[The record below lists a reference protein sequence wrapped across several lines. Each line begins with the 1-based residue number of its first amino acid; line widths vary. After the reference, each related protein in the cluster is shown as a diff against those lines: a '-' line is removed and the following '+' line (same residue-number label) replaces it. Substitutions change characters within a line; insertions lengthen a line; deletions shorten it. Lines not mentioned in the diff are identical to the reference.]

1 VSAATSPDMERHRG
15 WLADQLQRLDEADR
29 SECLSRLR
37 TPEQYIQ
44 TTAELALGA
53 VLLGAG
59 LKVQQNP
66 RVGHLTPDVE
76 ATDSAGNR
84 IIFEVWTRTIPQET
98 VVRLRQWG
106 ALAQVVAK
114 VKVPV
119 LLAVDSDQRSAS
131 DPPLPGEVSVIAKSL
146 GRWLQSG
153 ESLARG
159 SLAVAGY
166 IFTDYG
172 RYDGDSAVLLPV
184 TLATH
189 ADSRHVWDAVNNKV
203 RRYRKL
209 AMEHS
214 VPFVVVLSAEP
225 RSGLDYDLVASAL
238 SGRNSL
244 TLNFDV
250 RTFGAMDSRPTELRQ
265 SDAPPKFDPCL
276 SAVGWLESPPVS
288 EPRLTLWRAVE
299 AQRPLP
305 DIRHSQVIFGS
316 AA

>member
-1 VSAATSPDMERHRG
+1 M
-15 WLADQLQRLDEADR
+15 
-29 SECLSRLR
+29 
-37 TPEQYIQ
+37 
-44 TTAELALGA
+44 
-53 VLLGAG
+53 
-59 LKVQQNP
+59 
-66 RVGHLTPDVE
+66 
-76 ATDSAGNR
+76 
-84 IIFEVWTRTIPQET
+84 
-98 VVRLRQWG
+98 G

-114 VKVPV
+114 VRVPV

-131 DPPLPGEVSVIAKSL
+131 DPPLPGEVSVIAKSP

-153 ESLARG
+153 ESLAGG

-238 SGRNSL
+238 GGRNSL
-244 TLNFDV
+244 TPFRGTHRPVRPSSDDRGHCRRAGSEAPVGTSWNRGSAPSSSSSPVRLLWRRAGNGRRLALGQRGQAEGRI
-250 RTFGAMDSRPTELRQ
+250 RTFALRWWASRT
-265 SDAPPKFDPCL
+265 
-276 SAVGWLESPPVS
+276 
-288 EPRLTLWRAVE
+288 
-299 AQRPLP
+299 
-305 DIRHSQVIFGS
+305 
-316 AA
+316 